1 MKIEKI
7 DHAHIMVK
15 DLEKAM
21 RFFSDI
27 LGSQFVGPIDK
38 GDHLIAFDNL
48 GLELFSPKTDEMPR
62 VMKAVAPETKEGL
75 YAIGFKVPN
84 RDEAVSELESKGIRC
99 LWKGDYPTIKTAQI
113 NPADTYGV
121 WIELLEYKNTPP
133 IAMANLPD
141 IQERVPFFEA

>member
-7 DHAHIMVK
+7 DHVHVFVA

-21 RFFSDI
+21 RFFSSI

-38 GDHLIAFDNL
+38 GDHLIAFDNV
-48 GLELFSPKTDEMPR
+48 GLELFSPKHSGVPD
-62 VMKAVAPETKEGL
+62 VIQKVGVDVKEGL

-84 RDEAVSELESKGIRC
+84 RDEAVRELADKGIRC
-99 LWKGDYPTIKTAQI
+99 LWKGDYPDIKTAQM

-121 WIELLEYKNTPP
+121 WIELLEYDNVPP
-133 IAMANLPD
+133 VALANLSKTHEMPLLKD
-141 IQERVPFFEA
+141 

>member
-38 GDHLIAFDNL
+38 SDHLIAFDNV
-48 GLELFSPKTDEMPR
+48 GLELLAPKTDEMPR
-62 VMKAVAPETKEGL
+62 FMKAVAPETKEGL
-75 YAIGFKVPN
+75 YAIGFKAPN

-99 LWKGDYPTIKTAQI
+99 LWKGDYPTIKTAQM
-113 NPADTYGV
+113 NPIDTYGV

-133 IAMANLPD
+133 IAMSHMAD
-141 IQERVPFFEA
+141 IHQKIPFFEP